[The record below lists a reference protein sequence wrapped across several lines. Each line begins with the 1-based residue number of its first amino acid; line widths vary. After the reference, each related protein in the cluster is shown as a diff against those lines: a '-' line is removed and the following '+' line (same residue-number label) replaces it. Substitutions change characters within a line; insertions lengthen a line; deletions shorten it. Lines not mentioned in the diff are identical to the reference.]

1 MTNTWYATG
10 GLLGVDLTTPT
21 SDAKHKLGTIV
32 HGNGQTEWVYVKAT
46 TALTQYD
53 VVAVNG
59 SHEAAPAS
67 STLAAQGYT
76 PASAQVAFTVNY
88 YGWVARRGTGLRV
101 RTAASTVKDSRLL
114 IGTTGNSNGVVG
126 TTSASGSIALNGV
139 VTVATAASAGVKPA
153 SVWNAPW
160 FTP

>member
-1 MTNTWYATG
+1 MVNTWYITG
-10 GLLGVDLTTPT
+10 GLLGADLTTPT
-21 SDAKHKLGTIV
+21 SDAKHALGTIA
-32 HGNGQTEWVYVKAT
+32 HGNDGSEWMYVKAT

-53 VVAVNG
+53 VAAVNG
-59 SHEAAPAS
+59 SFEAAPVS

-101 RTAASTVKDSRLL
+101 RTAASTTKDSRLL
-114 IGTTGNSNGVVG
+114 VGTTGNSNGVVG
-126 TTSASGSIALNGV
+126 TASATGSIALNGV
-139 VTVATAASAGVKPA
+139 VTLATAASAGVKPA
-153 SVWNAPW
+153 SAWNAPW